1 MDTNRSGNQHATR
14 PQGRASTRLLYAILL
29 GILTGAVLGGAFPAI
44 GLGIAFLGDLFL
56 KALLLLVVPLV
67 MASMIVGVARLGDI
81 RRLGGLG
88 GRTLLYFVATTA
100 LAVIIGLALVS
111 IIEPGTPAGG
121 DHAGRLAGPDDGFS
135 LDRLGERPQSVLAL
149 LREVVLGLVPDNLFA
164 AMASGDILPL
174 IVFSLVFGA
183 VLSTLG
189 EAGQPVLRFFEGIN
203 AAMMAIVHWIMWT
216 APVGVGALI
225 AGRLGE
231 AGGFSGFGPQLASLG
246 AYTATVLL
254 ALALHGA
261 VILPLV
267 LGFFGGR
274 HIWTYAR
281 NMGPALLTAFSTAS
295 SSATLPLTIEG
306 VTEENRV
313 SPRTASFVL
322 PLGATVNMN
331 GTALYEAVAAVFI
344 AQAYGI
350 DLDPGQLIIV
360 FLVSTLAAVGAAG
373 IPEAGLVTLVLVLTA
388 VHLPLEGVSL
398 LLVVDWFLDRC
409 RTAVNVWGD
418 AVGAAVVDRVEAKKE
433 QRAVPDEERS
443 AGP

>member
-1 MDTNRSGNQHATR
+1 METNPSATR
-14 PQGRASTRLLYAILL
+14 TENQKPANASTRLLYAILL
-29 GILTGAVLGGAFPAI
+29 GIVLGALVGGALPST
-44 GLGIAFLGDLFL
+44 GLAIAFLGDLFL
-56 KALLLLVVPLV
+56 KALLVLVIPLV
-67 MASMIVGVARLGDI
+67 MASMIVGVAKLGDI

-88 GRTLLYFVATTA
+88 GRTLLYFFMTTA
-100 LAVIIGLALVS
+100 LAVVIGLVLVS
-111 IIEPGTPAGG
+111 IIEPGKPADSYRSVTKG
-121 DHAGRLAGPDDGFS
+121 AEEPEFS
-135 LDRLGERPQSVLAL
+135 IDRLRERPRSVLAL
-149 LREVVLGLVPDNLFA
+149 LREVVLGLVPDNVFA

-183 VLSTLG
+183 GLSTLG
-189 EAGQPVLRFFEGIN
+189 ESGQSVLRFFEGIN
-203 AAMMAIVHWIMWT
+203 AAMMAIVHWLMWT
-216 APVGVGALI
+216 APIGVGALI
-225 AGRLGE
+225 AGRLGA
-231 AGGFSGFGPQLASLG
+231 AGGFGSFGPQLSSLG

-261 VILPLV
+261 IILPLV

-274 HIWTYAR
+274 HVWSYAK

-306 VTEENRV
+306 VTEENKV

-373 IPEAGLVTLVLVLTA
+373 IPEAGLVTMVIVLKA

-418 AVGAAVVDRVEAKKE
+418 AVGAAVVDRVEARKE
-433 QRAVPDEERS
+433 QRPVPDEDRS